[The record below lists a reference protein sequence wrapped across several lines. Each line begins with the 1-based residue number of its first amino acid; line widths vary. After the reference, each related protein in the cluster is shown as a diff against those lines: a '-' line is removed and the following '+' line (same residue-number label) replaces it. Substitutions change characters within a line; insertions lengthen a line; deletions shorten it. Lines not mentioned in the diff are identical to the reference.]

1 MNLRVDLAWLL
12 SAAQILPGDPE
23 VSDYGVLVGA
33 EARHDARIMD
43 QDVYDQPHDKAAALL
58 HTLVRT
64 PALEHSNAL
73 YAVAVA
79 RAYLTICGLAPRPRA
94 GEAARLAAEA
104 AAGRSDVRDIATTL
118 HSWTR

>member
-12 SAAQILPGDPE
+12 SAAQILPGDPL
-23 VSDYGVLVGA
+23 VCDYGVLAGA
-33 EARHDARIMD
+33 ETRHAARIMD
-43 QDVYDQPHDKAAALL
+43 KDVYDKPHHKAAALL

-79 RAYLTICGLAPRPRA
+79 RAYLTLSGLSPKPRR
-94 GEAARLAAEA
+94 GEASALALDTE
-104 AAGRSDVRDIATTL
+104 AGRKDVREIARVL
-118 HSWTR
+118 HSWTA